1 MTWNSKDLSLV
12 RTPVGE
18 MLSKALNISGNTA
31 QVESNLLKAE
41 AILPDTTVRMPYIFR
56 ISGQECFGSYK

>member
-1 MTWNSKDLSLV
+1 
-12 RTPVGE
+12 